1 MRILRRNYIEGLA
14 EEIKTIGKGTIPFK
28 DIDSFLKIFGGI
40 IMNPIEDYSDGYAK
54 KYEDGTF
61 TLCLRDSYN
70 TETLKKRNYVS
81 LILLGHLILH
91 YGYIVDLTHWRYTKV
106 NTPLYITDYNDLIE
120 ARFFARCVSLPKKN
134 VLLWVEEHPVKD
146 DISLQRMSDHFMMP
160 VSVIRDRLNDL
171 FEKGDLNE

>member
-1 MRILRRNYIEGLA
+1 MQLLRSSYIEELA
-14 EEIKTIGKGTIPFK
+14 EEIKAIGKGTIPFK
-28 DIDSFLKIFGGI
+28 DIDSFLKILGGI
-40 IMNPIEDYSDGYAK
+40 IMNPIEGHSDGYAK

-70 TETLKKRNYVS
+70 IETLKQRNYTA
-81 LILLGHLILH
+81 LILLGHIILH
-91 YGYIVDLTHWRYTKV
+91 YGYIVDLTHWRYTKAD
-106 NTPLYITDYNDLIE
+106 TPLYITDYNDLIE

-171 FEKGDLNE
+171 FEKGDFNE